1 MEYFD
6 KVKVTA
12 APHVRSTNS
21 VTGVMTSVMIALI
34 PALAVGV
41 YYFGLYSLIVV
52 LVCMLSAM
60 AFEALAQV
68 LLKRKISILDM
79 SAALTGMLL
88 GMNLPPTVPLWLPVI
103 GAGFAVVIV
112 KQLFGG
118 LGQNFMN
125 PALGARAFL
134 LASWPALM
142 TKFSPAIAGS
152 WRSILV
158 PDALT
163 SASVSGGADAVSGA
177 TPLQALAAGSNLPG
191 LWNTFIGNVSGV
203 IGEASAAAL
212 LLGGVYL
219 IIRKIITWHVPVT
232 YIGTVAILTFFLG
245 KNSFDLMTVG
255 YHVFGGGLM
264 LGAIFMATDYSS
276 SPIDSKAK
284 VVYGIGCGILTA
296 VFRLFGPTA
305 EGVSYAIL
313 IMNLVVPL
321 LDKAIT
327 PKLYGEVKVKS

>member
-21 VTGVMTSVMIALI
+21 VAKVMTNVIVALI

-41 YYFGLYSLIVV
+41 YYFGLYSLVV
-52 LVCMLSAM
+52 VVVCMLSAVG
-60 AFEALAQV
+60 FEALAQV
-68 LLKRKISILDM
+68 LMKRKVSVNDM

-118 LGQNFMN
+118 TGQNFMN
-125 PALGARAFL
+125 PALGSRAFL

-142 TKFSPAIAGS
+142 TRFSLAKAGAWTSIA
-152 WRSILV
+152 V
-158 PDALT
+158 PDAIT
-163 SASVSGGADAVSGA
+163 SASAAGPDAISGA
-177 TPLQALAAGSNLPG
+177 TPLQSLAAGQYLPG

-203 IGEASAAAL
+203 IGEASALAL
-212 LLGGVYL
+212 ILGGLYL
-219 IIRKIITWHVPVT
+219 IIRKVISWHVPVT
-232 YIGTVAILTFFLG
+232 FIGTVAVLTYLLG
-245 KNSFDLMTVG
+245 PNSFSLTAVG
-255 YHVFGGGLM
+255 YHVFSGGLM
-264 LGAIFMATDYSS
+264 LGAIFMATDYASA
-276 SPIDSKAK
+276 PIDRKAQ
-284 VVYGIGCGILTA
+284 VVYGIGCGVLTA
-296 VFRLFGPTA
+296 VFRLFGPTT

-313 IMNLVVPL
+313 IMNLAVPL
-321 LDKAIT
+321 LDKAIK
-327 PKLYGEVKVKS
+327 PKLYGEVKAK

>member
-1 MEYFD
+1 MEYFN

-21 VTGVMTSVMIALI
+21 VSRVMTNVIIALI

-52 LVCMLSAM
+52 MVCIISAVG
-60 AFEALAQV
+60 FEALTQV
-68 LLKRKISILDM
+68 LLKRKVSVSDM
-79 SAALTGMLL
+79 SAVLTGLLL

-103 GAGFAVVIV
+103 GAGFAVIIV

-142 TKFSPAIAGS
+142 TKFSPAVAGS
-152 WRSILV
+152 WASIAV
-158 PDALT
+158 PDALSGA
-163 SASVSGGADAVSGA
+163 SAAGADAITGA
-177 TPLQALAAGSNLPG
+177 TPLVALASGTNLPG

-203 IGEASAAAL
+203 IGEASALAL

-219 IIRKIITWHVPVT
+219 LIRKVISWHVPVT
-232 YIGTVAILTFFLG
+232 YIGTVAILTYLLG
-245 KNSFDLMTVG
+245 PNNFSLMTVG

-276 SPIDSKAK
+276 APIDRKAQ
-284 VVYGIGCGILTA
+284 VVYGIGCGVLTA
-296 VFRLFGPTA
+296 VFRLYGPSA

-313 IMNLVVPL
+313 IMNLAVPL
-321 LDKAIT
+321 LDKAFK
-327 PKLYGEVKVKS
+327 PRLYGEVKAK